1 MDYATR
7 FPEAIPL
14 KKITAVDTAQALL
27 QVFAVYDVP
36 QEIVTD
42 NGGNFTADLMEHL
55 LKSLSIHHI
64 KTSPYN
70 PQANGMVERMNGVI
84 KKALIKA
91 GAKDKDWDQWLPK
104 IMMAIRTPALDT
116 RHSNYCLDVNQ
127 LLPSNR

>member
-1 MDYATR
+1 MAKDRHGYHWTIHKNKKWLQVCLNYYATR

-55 LKSLSIHHI
+55 LKSLTIHHN

-91 GAKDKDWDQWLPK
+91 GTKDKDWDQRL
-104 IMMAIRTPALDT
+104 
-116 RHSNYCLDVNQ
+116 
-127 LLPSNR
+127 